1 MLKNEFEELTDLS
14 MTEEEFNGVNALYMA
29 CGDDTDKGE
38 FCKLYMDFEGRL
50 ELMHRIEREHQ
61 RMKDE
66 LEEHKL
72 LLKEADE
79 IRGEVATSVLEISSM
94 SDCDA
99 SIRKELERIAFW
111 LVGTKEVIKRKV
123 KRSILLSPT
132 EIEYVI
138 ENLK

>member
-1 MLKNEFEELTDLS
+1 

-61 RMKDE
+61 RMKDDR
-66 LEEHKL
+66 EEYKL
-72 LLKEADE
+72 LLEEAGE

-99 SIRKELERIAFW
+99 SIRKELDRIAFW

-123 KRSILLSPT
+123 KRSILLSPS

-138 ENLK
+138 DNLR

>member
-1 MLKNEFEELTDLS
+1 MLKNEFEELTGLS

>member
-1 MLKNEFEELTDLS
+1 MLKKEFEELTGLS

-29 CGDDTDKGE
+29 CGDDTDNGE

-79 IRGEVATSVLEISSM
+79 IRGDVATGVLEISSM

-123 KRSILLSPT
+123 KRSILLSPS

>member
-1 MLKNEFEELTDLS
+1 MLKNEFEELTGLS

-29 CGDDTDKGE
+29 CGDDTDNGE
-38 FCKLYMDFEGRL
+38 FFKLYMDFEGRL
-50 ELMHRIEREHQ
+50 ELMRRIEREHQ

-138 ENLK
+138 DNLR

>member
-1 MLKNEFEELTDLS
+1 MLKNEFEELTGLS

-29 CGDDTDKGE
+29 CGDVTDKGE

-66 LEEHKL
+66 LEKHEL

-123 KRSILLSPT
+123 KRRILLSPS

>member
-1 MLKNEFEELTDLS
+1 MLKNEFEELTGLS

-72 LLKEADE
+72 LLKEAGE
-79 IRGEVATSVLEISSM
+79 IRGDVATAVLEISSM

-123 KRSILLSPT
+123 KRSILLSPS

-138 ENLK
+138 DNLR

>member
-1 MLKNEFEELTDLS
+1 MLKNEFEELTGLS

-38 FCKLYMDFEGRL
+38 FCKLYMDFDGRL

-72 LLKEADE
+72 LLKGADE

-123 KRSILLSPT
+123 KRSILLSPS

>member
-1 MLKNEFEELTDLS
+1 MLKNEFEELTGLS

-61 RMKDE
+61 RMKDDR
-66 LEEHKL
+66 EEYKL
-72 LLKEADE
+72 LLEEAGE

-99 SIRKELERIAFW
+99 SIRKELDRIAFW

-123 KRSILLSPT
+123 KRSILLSPS

-138 ENLK
+138 DNLR

>member
-1 MLKNEFEELTDLS
+1 MLKNEFEELTGLS

-72 LLKEADE
+72 LLEEAGE

-99 SIRKELERIAFW
+99 SIRKELYRIAFW

>member
-1 MLKNEFEELTDLS
+1 MLKNEFEEMTGLS

-61 RMKDE
+61 RMKDDR
-66 LEEHKL
+66 EEYKL

-79 IRGEVATSVLEISSM
+79 IRGDVATGVLEISSM

-123 KRSILLSPT
+123 KRSILLSPS

-138 ENLK
+138 DNLR

>member
-1 MLKNEFEELTDLS
+1 MLKNEFEELTGLS

-79 IRGEVATSVLEISSM
+79 IRGDVATGVLEISSM